1 MRILVLLCA
10 LFYSGCQ
17 ILGPDDPRTKGDT
30 DYRAKWEAFQDGTY
44 YYTLSR
50 SCFCLPAGRIT
61 VQVVEGKVT
70 SASYI
75 DRADEILQDQL
86 VHIETIDAMF
96 DLIDERQGNS
106 YVFEVEYSE
115 WGYPT
120 SITLDGSEQIA
131 DDELW
136 LEVTDLHVGV
146 K

>member
-1 MRILVLLCA
+1 MRILLLICA

-17 ILGPDDPRTKGDT
+17 IAGPEDPRTNGNT

-44 YYTLSR
+44 YYTLNR
-50 SCFCLPAGRIT
+50 SCFCLPAGRIE

-70 SASYI
+70 SASYL
-75 DRADEILQDQL
+75 DRADEILPDQL
-86 VHIETIDAMF
+86 IHIETIDAMF

-115 WGYPT
+115 SGYPT

-136 LEVTDLHVGV
+136 LAVTDLRVGV
-146 K
+146 R

>member
-1 MRILVLLCA
+1 MRILLLVCA

-17 ILGPDDPRTKGDT
+17 IVGPDDPRTNGNT
-30 DYRAKWEAFQDGTY
+30 DYRAQWEAFQDGTY

-50 SCFCLPAGRIT
+50 SCFCLPGGRMQ
-61 VQVVEGKVT
+61 VQVVQGKVT
-70 SASYI
+70 SAFYL
-75 DRADEILQDQL
+75 DRQDEITQDQL
-86 VHIETIDAMF
+86 DYIETIDAMF

-106 YVFEVEYSE
+106 YVFEVEYSDS
-115 WGYPT
+115 GYPT

-146 K
+146 R